1 MLRRESIMKGE
12 GEKEKRLRRI
22 VPDLDWLY
30 DNAKDKGERD
40 AVAFVEDIVLNWLDA
55 EIDKRFVE

>member
-1 MLRRESIMKGE
+1 MLTK
-12 GEKEKRLRRI
+12 GEKEKVLRRMAL
-22 VPDLDWLY
+22 DLDWLY

-40 AVAFVEDIVLNWLDA
+40 AVSHVGDIVDNWLDA